1 MAIPSLKGK
10 AIPSFNPTA
19 KLKINSVVESE
30 KQTIKQ
36 SIKGSYKTLTKPE
49 TAQKAFEKLHKAWAL
64 AKPEKSITG
73 GVSLSIKHRF
83 AGDYDIGALHT
94 LGSLIRE
101 SFEDDFLIEK
111 INCSAEKSEAE
122 SVEFVFELYFHPEE
136 FQFRRGDYF

>member
-73 GVSLSIKHRF
+73 GVSLSIRHCF
-83 AGDYDIGALHT
+83 TGEYDIRALHA
-94 LGSLIRE
+94 LGSQIRE
-101 SFEDDFLIEK
+101 GFSNDFLIEK
-111 INCSAEKSEAE
+111 INCSAEKSKTE
-122 SVEFVFELYFHPEE
+122 SVEFVFDLYFHPEE

>member
-10 AIPSFNPTA
+10 AIPSFNPVA
-19 KLKINSVVESE
+19 KFKIAEKVESQ
-30 KQTIKQ
+30 KQTFKVN
-36 SIKGSYKTLTKPE
+36 IKGSYKVLMNCR
-49 TAQKAFEKLHKAWAL
+49 TAQKAFKKLRKAWVL

-73 GVSLSIKHRF
+73 GVSLSIKHCF
-83 AGDYDIGALHT
+83 ADDYDIGALHT

-101 SFEDDFLIEK
+101 SFDGDFLIEK

-136 FQFRRGDYF
+136 FKFRRGDFF